1 MTIFSFSSAIL
12 LLLVCSSDALEGNS
26 EGQPQSLTD
35 TICAGRPRSQCD
47 VELDVPSACATTGN
61 VFIPSCPIVFFLHG
75 AGGNNDNF
83 KNRSGV
89 HEAGYIGV
97 YPQGEAGWN
106 TGPKNSNNC
115 DWTDYSCTTDPD
127 EGDLVKAII
136 AEIRSQGG
144 TGNVYVS
151 GTSNGAALAHRLAAN
166 GGTELPIK
174 GIIATVTQL
183 LSSPPRS
190 GPGTLNYNQPS
201 SSRGNPAVSILSIMG
216 TDDDLIP
223 YEGGSSGVF
232 GGDDSFQLMPALTS
246 MSTWATHN
254 GCSGSYTNSEFS
266 SDQGDN
272 TATLYDYSAG
282 CPPGVLVEHYAV
294 NGGKHNAGGAKIDGA
309 RIDPLDFVARV
320 EAGGTPGPPN
330 PPPSPPAP
338 SPTPPGSCINDASW
352 RGKFNDLH
360 TCDHVARDPT
370 IRCSWESSDNVSAN
384 VACVAACDPN
394 CATSPG
400 PSSAPSTA
408 PCSNVES
415 FTFLVGK
422 KNKEVGCSWI
432 KNGKR
437 RGKYCT
443 VPAVSASCPLE
454 CNSCPGCQDDSEF
467 EFGLKNKNK
476 SVTCEWIANGK
487 KPDKRRKQY
496 CKDESDILLA
506 CPLSCGTC

>member
-47 VELDVPSACATTGN
+47 VELDVPSTCATTGN

-75 AGGNNDNF
+75 AGGNKDNF

-352 RGKFNDLH
+352 RGKFNDVH
-360 TCDHVARDPT
+360 TCDYVAQDPT

-422 KNKEVGCSWI
+422 KNKEVGCSW
-432 KNGKR
+432 
-437 RGKYCT
+437 
-443 VPAVSASCPLE
+443 
-454 CNSCPGCQDDSEF
+454 
-467 EFGLKNKNK
+467 
-476 SVTCEWIANGK
+476 
-487 KPDKRRKQY
+487 
-496 CKDESDILLA
+496 
-506 CPLSCGTC
+506 